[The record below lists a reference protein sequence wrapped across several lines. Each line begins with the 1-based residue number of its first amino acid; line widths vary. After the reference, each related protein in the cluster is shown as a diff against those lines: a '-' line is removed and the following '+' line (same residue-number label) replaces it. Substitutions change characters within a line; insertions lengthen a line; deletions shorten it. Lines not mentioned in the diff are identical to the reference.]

1 MYRPAGLNI
10 HEHIFFWPLSVCIN
24 YRNHFGP
31 LWNQSYRNVRTGGIS
46 DPLYVAKRLAL
57 SALIP
62 PVISIGWKY
71 DRLVA
76 SLVQMIFLVASVH
89 YAALPI
95 KMCQLE
101 NWAIFSPQ
109 PPFSWALIISDK
121 IFGFQ
126 TLSSFTFKIYLGPSS
141 SFSPIFMCFN
151 YFRQSSNTLCECL
164 EDQLNVALKSRLQ
177 IFLMI

>member
-1 MYRPAGLNI
+1 MQQI
-10 HEHIFFWPLSVCIN
+10 
-24 YRNHFGP
+24 
-31 LWNQSYRNVRTGGIS
+31 QSYRCCQSSLHATQTSTSSTHTIQNCDHSHI
-46 DPLYVAKRLAL
+46 PLFAFQLCQL
-57 SALIP
+57 F
-62 PVISIGWKY
+62 
-71 DRLVA
+71 
-76 SLVQMIFLVASVH
+76 QMFEWFKFRAPLH

-95 KMCQLE
+95 KRCQLE
-101 NWAIFSPQ
+101 NWARFSPQ

-126 TLSSFTFKIYLGPSS
+126 SLSSFTFKIYLGPSS
-141 SFSPIFMCFN
+141 SFPPIFMCFN